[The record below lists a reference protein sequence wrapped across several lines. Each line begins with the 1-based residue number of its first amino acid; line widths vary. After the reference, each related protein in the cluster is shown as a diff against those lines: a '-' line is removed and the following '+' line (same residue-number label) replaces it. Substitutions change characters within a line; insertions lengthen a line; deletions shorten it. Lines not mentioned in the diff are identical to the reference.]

1 MLSEYPDS
9 PYREEALMLRLESA
23 FKLAENSIQ
32 DKEAQ
37 RYKEAET
44 AYLEF
49 MDAYPET
56 PYLSKAN
63 AFYSKIQ
70 AFLQKES

>member
-1 MLSEYPDS
+1 V
-9 PYREEALMLRLESA
+9 A
-23 FKLAENSIQ
+23 
-32 DKEAQ
+32 DKQNQ

-56 PYLSKAN
+56 VYLNQAQDYY
-63 AFYSKIQ
+63 AKIQ